1 MMSRYATKTIYTEVE
16 VEVDLKDFTDEEL
29 LDELAERELIS
40 TTYGD
45 SDDLIDKIFH
55 LRRQGKNFDKELDEY
70 LYIQTGRVI

>member
-1 MMSRYATKTIYTEVE
+1 MSRYATKTIYTEVE
-16 VEVDLKDFTDEEL
+16 VEVDLKDFTDQEL

-70 LYIQTGRVI
+70 LYIQTGRAI

>member
-1 MMSRYATKTIYTEVE
+1 MSRYATKTIYTEVE

-29 LDELAERELIS
+29 LDELAERELIP

-45 SDDLIDKIFH
+45 SEDLIDKIFH

-70 LYIQTGRVI
+70 LYIQTGRAI

>member
-1 MMSRYATKTIYTEVE
+1 MSRYATKTIYTEVE

-45 SDDLIDKIFH
+45 SEDLIDKIFH

-70 LYIQTGRVI
+70 LYIQTGRAI

>member
-1 MMSRYATKTIYTEVE
+1 MSRYATKTIYTEVE

-29 LDELAERELIS
+29 LDELAERQLIP

-45 SDDLIDKIFH
+45 SEDLIDKIFH

-70 LYIQTGRVI
+70 LYIQTGRAI

>member
-1 MMSRYATKTIYTEVE
+1 MSRYTTKTIYTDVE

-29 LDELAERELIS
+29 LDELAERELIP

-45 SDDLIDKIFH
+45 SEDLIDKIFH

-70 LYIQTGRVI
+70 LYIQTGRAI

>member
-1 MMSRYATKTIYTEVE
+1 MSRYATKTIYTEVE

-45 SDDLIDKIFH
+45 SDNLIDKIFH

-70 LYIQTGRVI
+70 LYIQTGRAI

>member
-1 MMSRYATKTIYTEVE
+1 MSRYATKTIYTEVE
-16 VEVDLKDFTDEEL
+16 VEVDLKDFTDQEL

-45 SDDLIDKIFH
+45 SEDLIDKIFH

-70 LYIQTGRVI
+70 LYIQTGRAI